1 MKRTPAEVKN
11 NPQSIEGD
19 ASIEGIML
27 QEPCI
32 KAQPGLMTGR
42 LETSWSLMLELI
54 TSTKAAQYI

>member
-32 KAQPGLMTGR
+32 KAQPGLMTSR